1 MTEAELRRSD
11 AASTRADFDAV
22 YQSSYA
28 DMVRLA
34 WSMVDRRDLAE
45 EVVQD
50 AFAALY
56 RRFDTVEQPMAYV
69 RVCVLN
75 NCRKVLRRRRL
86 ARRQPDPVETAVE
99 AEHDHLF
106 DVLRSLPARQREVVV
121 LRYQLGMSDA
131 EIAEALGIPLGSVKS
146 ALSRAKDRLREELSS

>member
-1 MTEAELRRSD
+1 MTEAAARRPED
-11 AASTRADFDAV
+11 APSRADFDVV
-22 YQSSYA
+22 YQSSYP

-34 WSMVDRRDLAE
+34 WSLVDRRDLAE

-56 RRFDTVEQPMAYV
+56 RRFATVEHPVAYV

-86 ARRQPDPVETAVE
+86 ARRQPDPTEASVE

-106 DVLRSLPARQREVVV
+106 DVLRGLPTRQREVIV
-121 LRYQLGMSDA
+121 LRYQLGMTDA